1 MCCWQGKHSCLAY
14 RVSCELR
21 TVSCR
26 LGAFPGLLGDSDSDT
41 CCSRR
46 VSFSHI
52 SYSFRV
58 TLRADLCLHYYR
70 PKGYIYLERERE
82 RTKVFMLYLDL
93 RDQTQTFL
101 LKKKKNTSYRKE
113 CYFPNHQ
120 ELQWAFFYSFENKRH
135 QREII
140 CTPIINAHPSHC
152 MTEQCFS
159 KPPHNFS

>member
-1 MCCWQGKHSCLAY
+1 
-14 RVSCELR
+14 
-21 TVSCR
+21 VSCR

-101 LKKKKNTSYRKE
+101 LKKKKTPVIEKNAIFLTTKNYS
-113 CYFPNHQ
+113 
-120 ELQWAFFYSFENKRH
+120 ELFFIVLKIRDTREKSFVPPSLML
-135 QREII
+135 
-140 CTPIINAHPSHC
+140 TPAIA
-152 MTEQCFS
+152 
-159 KPPHNFS
+159 

>member
-1 MCCWQGKHSCLAY
+1 M
-14 RVSCELR
+14 
-21 TVSCR
+21 SCR

-101 LKKKKNTSYRKE
+101 LKTKTPVIEKNAIFLTTKNYS
-113 CYFPNHQ
+113 
-120 ELQWAFFYSFENKRH
+120 ELFFYSFENKRH